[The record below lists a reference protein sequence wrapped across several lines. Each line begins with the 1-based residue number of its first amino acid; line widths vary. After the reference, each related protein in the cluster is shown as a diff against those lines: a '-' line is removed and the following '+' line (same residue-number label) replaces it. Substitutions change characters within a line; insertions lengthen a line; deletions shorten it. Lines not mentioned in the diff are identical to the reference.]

1 MMLDALMGIVVFSL
15 FIVAV
20 GSSLL
25 FSQRGFLA
33 SGDHMRGAFLA
44 EQSLEAL
51 RTMRD
56 QDFSLLTAGTYGV
69 QIGAGSTW
77 ELTGSG
83 IVTSDGYTSTVTIT
97 ASGTDTIFAAARTA
111 WNHGMGRSGS
121 VLLTTEVTNWRVEQ
135 PVGNW
140 SSVSQQSSYVNIGI
154 LFNKVIVKGN
164 YAYVTSGDAAGL
176 YVFDIS
182 NLSSPTRVANS
193 FSLGAAGYDL
203 LSVGDVLYIITAD
216 TSSELRSYD
225 ISSPTTLS
233 ALDLI
238 DQENIPADG
247 RARSIGYF
255 NDAIFVGSGEDG
267 VENELYSFSASGGA
281 LTLLDSLNNDGGFMD
296 IKVHQAYIY
305 SGNSQ
310 DIAELRVID
319 AFDPANLTDAP
330 GVGYNLTDIYD
341 GSAIATF
348 GTAALL
354 GRLDGSSIEELILF
368 DIADSVVP
376 SPPPG
381 PWYHEV
387 GGNANDISVEPGGRY
402 VFLASGH
409 PNKELQVVDP
419 NRLSSGLPA
428 ELTYYDSPNGAAS
441 GVYYD
446 MLKDRVFLATNDA
459 FEIIQPGP

>member
-1 MMLDALMGIVVFSL
+1 MMLDALLGVVVFGL
-15 FIVAV
+15 FIIAV

-56 QDFSLLTAGTYGV
+56 QDFSLLTEGDHGV
-69 QIGAGSTW
+69 RVGLGGTW
-77 ELTGSG
+77 ELTESG
-83 IVTSDGYTSTVTIT
+83 ATTSDGYASHVTIA
-97 ASGTDTIFAAARTA
+97 ASGADTVFAVAQTA

-121 VLLTTEVTNWRVEQ
+121 VVLTTEITNWRKVQ
-135 PVGNW
+135 PIGDW
-140 SSVSQQSSYVNIGI
+140 SDVSPQGAYTDIGV

-164 YAYVTSGDAAGL
+164 YAFVTSGNTTGL

-182 NLSSPTRVANS
+182 NLSNPVRTANS

-203 LSVGDVLYIITAD
+203 LAVGDVLYVLTSDA
-216 TSSELRSYD
+216 SSELRSYN
-225 ISSPTTLS
+225 ISSPSTLS
-233 ALDLI
+233 SGDLI
-238 DQENIPADG
+238 DQEGIPADD
-247 RARSIGYF
+247 RARSLGYF
-255 NDAIFVGSGEDG
+255 NGTLFVGASEDG
-267 VENELYSFSASGGA
+267 LVNELYSFSASGGVLA
-281 LTLLDSLNNDGGFMD
+281 LLDSMNNAGGFMD
-296 IKVHQAYIY
+296 IEVHQAYIY
-305 SGNSQ
+305 AGSTQ
-310 DIAELRVID
+310 DVAELRVVD

-330 GVGYNLTDIYD
+330 GVGYNLTDVHD
-341 GSAIATF
+341 GSAIAVF

-354 GRLDGSSIEELILF
+354 GRLDGTSIEELILF
-368 DIADSVVP
+368 DISESVVP

-381 PWYHEV
+381 PWYYEV
-387 GGNANDISVEPGGRY
+387 GGNASDIAVEPGGRY
-402 VFLASGH
+402 VFLAASH
-409 PNKELQVVDP
+409 PDKELQVIDP
-419 NRLSSGLPA
+419 HRLSGGLPA

-441 GVYYD
+441 GIFYD